1 MIRTVSRRL
10 VLALTFLTLTAFS
23 VRGNAQSTTT
33 PPSDS
38 SNPSV
43 ITGTN
48 PEPQDDTIVEIL
60 YLLFFA

>member
-1 MIRTVSRRL
+1 MIRTVSRSF
-10 VLALTFLTLTAFS
+10 VFALTFLTLTAFS
-23 VRGNAQSTTT
+23 VRANAQSSTT
-33 PPSDS
+33 PASDS

-48 PEPQDDTIVEIL
+48 PEPQDDIIVEIL